1 MKKTY
6 KVQNIKCEGCA
17 NTVSK
22 KLLNEYGE
30 VEINLE
36 VMPREITLD
45 IEEEQEDKLKL
56 KLKKMGYPFDD
67 EKLHGLENVE
77 AKAKSFVS
85 CAIGKMTLEK

>member
-22 KLLNEYGE
+22 KLKYEYGD
-30 VEINLE
+30 VEINLS
-36 VMPREITLD
+36 VMPREITLN
-45 IEEEQEDKLKL
+45 IEEGQEEKLKV
-56 KLKKMGYPFDD
+56 KLKKMGYPFYN

>member
-22 KLLNEYGE
+22 KLLDEYGE

-45 IEEEQEDKLKL
+45 IEEGQEEKLKL
-56 KLKKMGYPFDD
+56 KLKKMGYPFFD
-67 EKLHGLENVE
+67 EKLHGFENAE
-77 AKAKSFVS
+77 AKAKSYVS